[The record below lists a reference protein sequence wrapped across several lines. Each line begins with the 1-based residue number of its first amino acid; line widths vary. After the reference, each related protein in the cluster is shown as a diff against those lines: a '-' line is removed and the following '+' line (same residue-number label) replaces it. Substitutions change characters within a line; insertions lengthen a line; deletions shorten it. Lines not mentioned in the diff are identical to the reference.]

1 MHIYFLLFLYLVLFF
16 FTEWN
21 CSLVI
26 SSLYVLY
33 CTSQTYVLY
42 IAEMTITFTLPLIS
56 QPSLSR
62 RTYRC
67 STIVHLASRLS
78 EIQTFDFSGAVL
90 HKPERLLFCD
100 SFVKP
105 GKSVRL
111 VAPVEVNNKRC
122 VAIVD
127 LIVVFEW
134 LGWAVILSQGQ
145 RPTCSVYTQ
154 VKGKFCGISIIS
166 VTSMLERYT
175 QLVWSLALC

>member
-1 MHIYFLLFLYLVLFF
+1 
-16 FTEWN
+16 
-21 CSLVI
+21 
-26 SSLYVLY
+26 
-33 CTSQTYVLY
+33 
-42 IAEMTITFTLPLIS
+42 MTITFTLPLIS

-78 EIQTFDFSGAVL
+78 EIQTFNFSGAVL